1 MVYDNLTNIGP
12 SSLFAEF
19 SGDFPTIVVGE
30 MFIDGQNTNRWCES
44 KKPTDISIFEVA
56 QKITTPQSLPLAPS
70 CFRLY
75 AMTSGEPLRFKDFN
89 TCILSSKNLKN
100 NMYFLC
106 E

>member
-1 MVYDNLTNIGP
+1 MYDYLTNIGP

-19 SGDFPTIVVGE
+19 SGNFPTIVVGE
-30 MFIDGQNTNRWCES
+30 MFVDGQNTNRWCDS

-56 QKITTPQSLPLAPS
+56 QQINTPQSLPLAPS

-75 AMTSGEPLRFKDFN
+75 ASTSGEPLRFLDSD
-89 TCILSSKNLKN
+89 TCILSSKNWEN